1 MTRNKFYVILFLMEE
16 TRKEK
21 FKRLATARTKSILN
35 AIRLLGNL
43 SNKANYDYSDEDL
56 NKVFRAVDEQLRVVK
71 TKFQGKLK
79 REFKL

>member
-1 MTRNKFYVILFLMEE
+1 MTRNKFYVILSLMEE

-43 SNKANYDYSDEDL
+43 SNKANYDYSDEDI
-56 NKVFRAVDEQLRVVK
+56 NKVFRAIDEQLRIVK